1 MNIFV
6 LDPNPQIAASYHCD
20 KHINKM
26 AVEACQM
33 LTAAVYYLNGIV
45 TTKQRKSISKEKIQS
60 IWSTYPISKA
70 TLEKYGDGGPGLAF
84 INHPCTIWVRESS
97 ANFLWLIELGLE
109 ICNQFEKVYRNEE
122 QQLDLPNIKEHNCKA
137 QLYWL
142 QNWLNQNKEKFPS
155 SELTSFAQAM
165 PDRYKHKDAVIAYRN
180 YYLGEKDFATWTN
193 RPRPDWY
200 RRSNNTFESS
210 YENLQ
215 GGISG

>member
-6 LDPNPQIAASYHCD
+6 LDLNPQIAAVYHCD

-33 LTAAVYYLNGIV
+33 LTAAVYYLNGII
-45 TTKQRKSISKEKIQS
+45 TTKQRKSTSKEIIQS

-84 INHPCTIWVRESS
+84 VNHPCTIWVRQSS
-97 ANFLWLIELGLE
+97 VNFSWLVELGLE
-109 ICNQFEKVYRNEE
+109 ICNQFEKVYYKTHECKN
-122 QQLDLPNIKEHNCKA
+122 QLH
-137 QLYWL
+137 WL
-142 QNWLNQNKEKFPS
+142 QNWLNQNKEKFPQ
-155 SELTSFAQAM
+155 SELTPFAQAM
-165 PDRYKHKDAVIAYRN
+165 PDQYKHENAVIAYRN

-200 RRSNNTFESS
+200 IRSNNTFESG

-215 GGISG
+215 SGVSI